1 MEVRGR
7 EVIFHVVLP
16 SHESGGGGVSF
27 FQQLRRNVGVGVGL
41 RLVVG
46 VVNGREDGDG
56 QRGSD
61 GGEGDSSSGRR
72 RSVLME
78 VVVVLMVV
86 MMMMLVVVVVVFH
99 RSIHIS
105 GSSSSSSTRHQ

>member
-7 EVIFHVVLP
+7 NVIFHVVLP
-16 SHESGGGGVSF
+16 SHESGGGSVSF

-56 QRGSD
+56 QRGSE

-86 MMMMLVVVVVVFH
+86 MMMLVVVVVVFH